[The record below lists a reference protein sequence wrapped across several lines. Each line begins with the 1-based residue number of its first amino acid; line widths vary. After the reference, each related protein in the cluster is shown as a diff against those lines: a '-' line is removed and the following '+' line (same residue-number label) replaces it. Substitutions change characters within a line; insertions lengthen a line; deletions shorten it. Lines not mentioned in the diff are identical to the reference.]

1 MKADTPVVSSLLETR
16 NKFAHF
22 SESPGSVQRCVVYWS
37 LTAGVIL
44 LHQRCV
50 LTWNLVKWKKGQIKN
65 GLIMQKNKVTNRKV
79 TDPDRKWT
87 T

>member
-1 MKADTPVVSSLLETR
+1 MSIYLPL
-16 NKFAHF
+16 
-22 SESPGSVQRCVVYWS
+22 GSRE
-37 LTAGVIL
+37 
-44 LHQRCV
+44 